1 MMMMT
6 RMMIMMVRR
15 RMIMK
20 MVVLP
25 PGSGET
31 SWTELAGRDGELTWT
46 WTLSSKYLS
55 NLNCTVLE
63 LLHWTVGELGH
74 SSELAR
80 LLCRVRGELSK
91 LPLSGENCGV
101 RSWFCGSAR
110 F

>member
-6 RMMIMMVRR
+6 RMVVMMVKR
-15 RMIMK
+15 RMIMV

-46 WTLSSKYLS
+46 WTLSSKNVS

-101 RSWFCGSAR
+101 RSWFCGSGK